1 MRVNGSEGMRTVKM
15 TFLLVLEALIGLAG
29 TVLESSLC
37 WCSQGRISRLT
48 SSATTQAQ
56 VQRFELAHP
65 LTYPKSTSFV
75 NCWHM

>member
-1 MRVNGSEGMRTVKM
+1 MNGSKGMRTVKM
-15 TFLLVLEALIGLAG
+15 TVLLLLVALGGLAG

-48 SSATTQAQ
+48 SSANTQAQ
-56 VQRFELAHP
+56 VQKFELAHP
-65 LTYPKSTSFV
+65 QMYPKSASFV